1 MKTVKSN
8 TLPRAVE
15 NFNQLPDAALI
26 GSPALMALTGKSR
39 ATIWRWVNI
48 GILPKPK
55 KFSRTS
61 QNVWTVGEVRHA
73 LSQAV

>member
-1 MKTVKSN
+1 MKASKSN

-15 NFNQLPDAALI
+15 NFTQLPDAALI

-39 ATIWRWVNI
+39 ATVWRWVNL

-55 KFSRTS
+55 KLSPTS
-61 QNVWTVGEVRHA
+61 QNLWTVGEIRRA